1 MRRHVLHAVWWTLG
15 GLGVMLA
22 AFAYAAFLSPL
33 DGLTDVRE
41 AFITV
46 TGLVSGFT
54 IAVAQWVRLGMWAL
68 RRWHDG
74 RVIRRAEQKAVGK
87 KNAKSAATRNHPNTP
102 DYVGPRKRRAMFR
115 RGK

>member
-15 GLGVMLA
+15 GLAVMLA

-46 TGLVSGFT
+46 VGLVAGFM

-68 RRWHDG
+68 RRWHDL
-74 RVIRRAEQKAVGK
+74 RVIRRSETAVEK